1 MDQRLFW
8 LGWQLILP
16 GSGKLVWNII
26 NHFGG
31 VQAAWLANERALR
44 EVSGLPAN
52 TVDMIIKE
60 RNRINLA
67 QQLEYL
73 HKHNVEFYTIE
84 DNLYPS
90 ELKNIYDPPPV
101 LFVRGKLKPLDHKVA
116 LVGARKAT
124 AYGSTAAERLSTE
137 LAQCGVA
144 IVSGMARGI
153 DTAAHRGA
161 LKANGDTVA
170 VLGCG
175 VDIVYPRENKR
186 LMDEIIDTGAV
197 ISEFPLGSPP
207 IAWHFPSRNRII
219 SGLSKVVV
227 VVEAAEKSGA
237 LITVDM
243 ALDQGKEVMA
253 VPGSIYSNMS
263 KGCLKL
269 LKQGAK
275 MVTETVDIL
284 EELGLNSLF
293 SSNEHTGT
301 IKLNDVERRICQL
314 LKQDPLH
321 LDHLIQ
327 VLKLPSQQVLVAL
340 MYLELK
346 GIVKKMP
353 GKMYATVN

>member
-1 MDQRLFW
+1 M
-8 LGWQLILP
+8 
-16 GSGKLVWNII
+16 
-26 NHFGG
+26 
-31 VQAAWLANERALR
+31 
-44 EVSGLPAN
+44 
-52 TVDMIIKE
+52 
-60 RNRINLA
+60 
-67 QQLEYL
+67 
-73 HKHNVEFYTIE
+73 
-84 DNLYPS
+84 
-90 ELKNIYDPPPV
+90 
-101 LFVRGKLKPLDHKVA
+101 
-116 LVGARKAT
+116 
-124 AYGSTAAERLSTE
+124 
-137 LAQCGVA
+137 
-144 IVSGMARGI
+144 
-153 DTAAHRGA
+153 
-161 LKANGDTVA
+161 
-170 VLGCG
+170 
-175 VDIVYPRENKR
+175 
-186 LMDEIIDTGAV
+186 
-197 ISEFPLGSPP
+197 
-207 IAWHFPSRNRII
+207 
-219 SGLSKVVV
+219 